1 MKSRLKQYATDPVF
15 GLLLFGVLFASANF
29 GLINQR
35 LAVHAGN
42 GQNLLGLRDALL
54 LLLLLFFL
62 PNPSLSRRISIPRDA
77 LAVCGCMVALAVVT
91 LLRSVAA
98 GRSLHY
104 VLGDF
109 VGFVP
114 WCLPFVVAPRVAAA
128 GTVRR
133 WWTIICW
140 LGVAVS
146 LCSIIETQLRVPI
159 VTGSGVG
166 GILESQWARSTPSCW
181 ALMIL
186 AAPTLLVGCFGK
198 HGERRNPLT
207 AVISAG
213 GWVVV
218 FAACL
223 LTQSRTLLVG
233 LVVGVVVLW
242 ILDRDPKHR
251 TWLLLTILTIPL
263 WIGAGALLGER
274 LEGKGFSEYY
284 AERYRVI
291 AGVSEAIEYAPRD
304 GRIQDIRDAVHN
316 MDEWL
321 WFGVGFAGT
330 FADPSGEWS
339 ETGRCADSVVLD
351 FATRFGVLGILLLGW
366 FILINLRLARG
377 SPQSDLHKTI
387 AAGLLS
393 VIACSFFGNALASS
407 YMAPVVMIAFS
418 LLLASVATGTLVRSA
433 LGAPGEV
440 VKRRLGFASRETV
453 NKTFDIRET
462 VRNMGEAY
470 EGRLRSGTRVTH

>member
-1 MKSRLKQYATDPVF
+1 MKSRLKQYPTDPLF

-42 GQNLLGLRDALL
+42 GQNLFGLRDALL
-54 LLLLLFFL
+54 LLLLLFT
-62 PNPSLSRRISIPRDA
+62 PSLSKRIPIPKDA

-91 LLRSVAA
+91 LFRSVAA

-104 VLGDF
+104 VLADF

-114 WCLPFVVAPRVAAA
+114 WCLPFVVASRVAAA

-140 LGVAVS
+140 LGVALS
-146 LCSIIETQLRVPI
+146 LCSLIETQLRVPI
-159 VTGSGVG
+159 VTGSSATAL
-166 GILESQWARSTPSCW
+166 LENPFARSTPSCW
-181 ALMIL
+181 PLMML
-186 AAPTLLVGCFGK
+186 AAPTLLAGCFGK
-198 HGERRNPLT
+198 HGERRNPSV
-207 AVISAG
+207 AIISAA

-218 FAACL
+218 FAASL

-242 ILDRDPKHR
+242 ILDRDPKRR

-274 LEGKGFSEYY
+274 LEGKGFSEPY
-284 AERYRVI
+284 AERYSVLQGI
-291 AGVSEAIEYAPRD
+291 SNAIEYAPRD
-304 GRIQDIRDAVHN
+304 GRIQDIKDALQN
-316 MDEWL
+316 TDEWL

-330 FADPSGEWS
+330 FADPSGEWW
-339 ETGRCADSVVLD
+339 ETGRGADSGLLY

-393 VIACSFFGNALASS
+393 VIACSFFGNVLASS
-407 YMAPVVMIAFS
+407 YAAPVVMIAFS
-418 LLLASVATGTLVRSA
+418 LLLASVATRSRVLLVPGATWGGTA
-433 LGAPGEV
+433 TGGAAGPCI
-440 VKRRLGFASRETV
+440 A
-453 NKTFDIRET
+453 
-462 VRNMGEAY
+462 
-470 EGRLRSGTRVTH
+470 